1 MKYRFAFDRKRFMVL
16 MLGTILVVVL
26 AFVCGVVTGV
36 GLWMPTQSELALLK
50 KGTPGTEVASTV
62 KLPAKP
68 ELPKPELPKAAA
80 VVPEKPAPTPA
91 ATTAANPPAPQAP
104 VTAAAPPEPAALSP
118 LQAAAQATST
128 ADDLFA
134 LQLGSFLKPENAKQL
149 QAELKDKGYA
159 ATIFRS
165 TDADQRTWH
174 TVRISGFKTLVA
186 ASQAAADFS
195 AKERIQAL
203 VRRSDSL

>member
-1 MKYRFAFDRKRFMVL
+1 M
-16 MLGTILVVVL
+16 
-26 AFVCGVVTGV
+26 
-36 GLWMPTQSELALLK
+36 
-50 KGTPGTEVASTV
+50 
-62 KLPAKP
+62 
-68 ELPKPELPKAAA
+68 
-80 VVPEKPAPTPA
+80 
-91 ATTAANPPAPQAP
+91 
-104 VTAAAPPEPAALSP
+104 TAAAPPAPAVLSP

-128 ADDLFA
+128 ADDVFA